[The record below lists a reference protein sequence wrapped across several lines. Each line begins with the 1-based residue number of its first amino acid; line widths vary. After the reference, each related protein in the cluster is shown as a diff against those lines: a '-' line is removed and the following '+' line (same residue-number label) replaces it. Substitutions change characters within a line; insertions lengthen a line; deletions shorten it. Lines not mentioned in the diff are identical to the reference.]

1 MTPAGRDDHGGGHLG
16 NDVEDRQRGL
26 SRRELLKLAASA
38 ATVPCAISVGLE
50 VAGAAPVA
58 PAVDA
63 GQAAGV
69 LRAPLQ
75 ALTATEAE
83 LLDAI
88 VARLIPTDAGGPG
101 ASEAGAVRYIDRALA
116 GAPRRSYSSRRPI
129 RIRSWSTS
137 RPGRPP
143 DPAPAS
149 KAVPRGSSRWCGP
162 TRCRAPSAT
171 HTTAAM

>member
-1 MTPAGRDDHGGGHLG
+1 MDDWGLAIA
-16 NDVEDRQRGL
+16 GL

-75 ALTATEAE
+75 ALTATEAD

-116 GAPRRSYSSRRPI
+116 GALVGSREAYR
-129 RIRSWSTS
+129 T
-137 RPGRPP
+137 GL
-143 DPAPAS
+143 
-149 KAVPRGSSRWCGP
+149 
-162 TRCRAPSAT
+162 
-171 HTTAAM
+171 AALDRYA